1 MTIGREG
8 GKMCDRG
15 TINIYTYYKQEK
27 IMKKTKKLL
36 AFVLA
41 FAMLATMVAAGMA
54 FAADGEITLAAADA
68 VCTGK
73 ALGRNDT
80 AFNERNGNIANI
92 GPDSTITYTVPED
105 VEGSYDIY
113 LEVGKASFMAWGS
126 TPFYVSINGD
136 KYTTP
141 IIQYLARST
150 TVNAYGTFALRTGVE
165 LKGGDQI
172 TIIGVN
178 GFEMNGRMSMMPTV
192 RDIKLYPAGTEVA
205 IGYNNEI
212 PVKEEADPSDPLS
225 GRTILW
231 LGSSV
236 TYGQQA
242 SGYSMADLI
251 AETHPAT
258 NCPKYAISGTTLVDE
273 TSSSYVSRM
282 KHIDKDIDA
291 DLFIVQL
298 STNDATNNKPLGELA
313 EGFDKDTF
321 DTKTIYG
328 AMEYIIAYAK
338 ETWGCPVMFYSGSYY
353 ESEAYGKM
361 VEAMHAV
368 QEKWGIECVDLYC
381 VDEMTEM
388 YNNDQWKAYMADG
401 IHPRKIGYVEWWGP
415 YFEESLTN
423 AMIGDDQYVVID
435 DVTTRHGE
443 IATTEISIKN
453 NEAGIS
459 SYRMKLKVDLDL
471 DIEITSDYEMECN
484 KKDDGYYLIVY
495 SADGSLIKGDTVLF
509 TVTIDMT
516 EDIFPDGEYPLDL
529 IFVDSTTVDDVQTAP
544 YALDGVL
551 IIDNNYP
558 IGDVTK
564 DFEITNADLIMIA
577 RYLVDL
583 VEFDEKQMIAA
594 DFNQDGTVDN
604 KDLVLIAR
612 AIVAA

>member
-1 MTIGREG
+1 
-8 GKMCDRG
+8 
-15 TINIYTYYKQEK
+15 
-27 IMKKTKKLL
+27 MKKAKKLL

-41 FAMLATMVAAGMA
+41 FAMLAAMAAAGMA
-54 FAADGEITLAAADA
+54 LAADGEITLPAAEA

-80 AFNERNGNIANI
+80 AYNARNGNIANI

-105 VEGSYDIY
+105 VSGTYDIY
-113 LEVGKASFMAWGS
+113 LEVGKANMMAWGS

-136 KYTTP
+136 EYTTP

-165 LKGGDQI
+165 LKAGDQI
-172 TIIGVN
+172 TLIGVN

-192 RDIKLYPAGTEVA
+192 RDVKLYPAGTKVA
-205 IGYNNEI
+205 LGYNEEY
-212 PVKEEADPSDPLS
+212 PVQETADPCDPLS
-225 GRTILW
+225 GKTIIW

-251 AETHPAT
+251 AETHAAT
-258 NCPKYAISGTTLVDE
+258 YCPKYAISGTTLVDE
-273 TSSSYVSRM
+273 TTSSYVSRM

-291 DLFIVQL
+291 DLFVVQL
-298 STNDATNNKPLGELA
+298 STNDATNNKPLGQLA

-321 DTKTIYG
+321 DTLTIYG
-328 AMEYIIAYAK
+328 AMEYIIAYAQ

-361 VEAMHAV
+361 VEAMHAI
-368 QEKWGIECVDLYC
+368 QEKWGIKCVDLYC

-388 YNNDQWKAYMADG
+388 YNNAQWKAYMADG

-415 YFEESLTN
+415 YFEEALTD
-423 AMIGDDQYVVID
+423 AVIGDQHYIEID

-443 IATTEISIKN
+443 VSTTDITIRN
-453 NEAGIS
+453 NEKGVS
-459 SYRMKLKVDLDL
+459 TYRLKLKVDLDL
-471 DIEITSDYEMECN
+471 DITISSQYDFECN
-484 KKDDGYYLIVY
+484 KKNGEYLMIFY
-495 SADGSLIKGDTVLF
+495 TPDASLVTGDTVLF

-516 EDIFPDGEYPLDL
+516 EDVFPDGEYPLD
-529 IFVDSTTVDDVQTAP
+529 ITWIDSTTADDARTAP

-551 IIDNNYP
+551 TIDNHYP
-558 IGDVTK
+558 LGDVTK
-564 DFEITNADLIMIA
+564 DFEITNADLILIA

-583 VEFDEKQMIAA
+583 VQFDEKQMIAA
-594 DFNQDGTVDN
+594 DYNQDGTIDN
-604 KDLVLIAR
+604 KDLVLISR
-612 AIVAA
+612 ALVKA